1 MTELDILIVNTDR
14 YTQKDYYDD
23 LYNGIWEPTIKGSR
37 LTDGDKLLQRLV
49 VKETVGSVSKLS
61 GAAAKKLA
69 GEASSPYAPSVS
81 DIVLYGLDPTGYVE
95 QHADQME
102 SLDEANGN
110 GYIASLL
117 SDKNHDDKNLSGR
130 NFGDKIGYGFQFDV
144 KTDLI
149 DESAAY
155 DLQMLNK
162 IKALVRSRIASA
174 PASDNP
180 HYQAI
185 LTMLKVLDK

>member
-14 YTQKDYYDD
+14 YTQKNYYDD

-81 DIVLYGLDPTGYVE
+81 DILHGC
-95 QHADQME
+95 H
-102 SLDEANGN
+102 
-110 GYIASLL
+110 
-117 SDKNHDDKNLSGR
+117 HD
-130 NFGDKIGYGFQFDV
+130 
-144 KTDLI
+144 
-149 DESAAY
+149 
-155 DLQMLNK
+155 
-162 IKALVRSRIASA
+162 ALPR
-174 PASDNP
+174 D
-180 HYQAI
+180 
-185 LTMLKVLDK
+185 